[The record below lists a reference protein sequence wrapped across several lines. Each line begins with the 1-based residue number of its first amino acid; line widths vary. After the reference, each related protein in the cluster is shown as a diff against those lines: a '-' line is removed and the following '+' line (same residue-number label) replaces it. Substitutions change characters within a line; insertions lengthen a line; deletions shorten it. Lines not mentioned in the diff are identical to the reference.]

1 MGTWGVHDDSTRA
14 AQHRHRGG
22 GLRAAGR
29 VAVFICAAAACL
41 ATGKAFSAPP
51 AGVEISSLPAG
62 NELPARR
69 AIVRDI
75 AIETVAAGKEG
86 FELTARLSED
96 GELIGGPIGW
106 TLRLASGEPV
116 FAGEAPDANIVTA
129 PGDYTVDIRYGAVR
143 LSQTMSLAPG
153 TRLIASF
160 VLDAGGIRILPRV
173 QGHGLPAATP
183 ISYIYSRDGDSAG
196 QLVAKSSE
204 PGEIL
209 RVPAGRYRVES
220 RFATGNTMALADIEV
235 KPGLMSAVEIDHA
248 AGLARLAF
256 VGSPAA
262 DVYWRVSDDRGAIMA
277 PIRGLNADV
286 VLRPGSYSA
295 TAEIGG
301 EILTARFSIAAGEL
315 RDIILGN

>member
-1 MGTWGVHDDSTRA
+1 MGTWGVRDDSTRA
-14 AQHRHRGG
+14 ALYRHCGG

-29 VAVFICAAAACL
+29 VAVIILAATACL
-41 ATGKAFSAPP
+41 TAGPAATAPP
-51 AGVEISSLPAG
+51 TGVEISSLPEAD
-62 NELPARR
+62 ELPARR

-96 GELIGGPIGW
+96 GELIGRPIGW

-116 FAGEAPDANIVTA
+116 FAGEAPDANIITA
-129 PGDYTVDIRYGAVR
+129 PGDYTVDISYGAVR

-173 QGHGLPAATP
+173 QGQGLPAAMP
-183 ISYIYSRDGDSAG
+183 ISYIYSRDGENAG
-196 QLVAKSSE
+196 HLVAKSNE
-204 PGEIL
+204 AGEIL

-220 RFATGNTMALADIEV
+220 RFATGNTMALADVDV

-256 VGSPAA
+256 VGAPGA
-262 DVYWRVSDDRGAIMA
+262 DVYWRVSDDKGAIMA
-277 PIRGLNADV
+277 PIRGLNADL
-286 VLRPGSYSA
+286 VLRPGAYAA
-295 TAEIGG
+295 TAEVGG
-301 EILTARFSIAAGEL
+301 EVLTAHFSIAAGEL

>member
-1 MGTWGVHDDSTRA
+1 MGTRGVHDNSTRA
-14 AQHRHRGG
+14 AQHRHFGG

-29 VAVFICAAAACL
+29 VAVFMLAIAGPVAAA
-41 ATGKAFSAPP
+41 PP
-51 AGVEISSLPAG
+51 TDVEVSSLPAA
-62 NELPARR
+62 NEMPARR

-96 GELIGGPIGW
+96 GELIGRPIGW
-106 TLRLASGEPV
+106 TLRLASGEPI
-116 FAGEAPDANIVTA
+116 FESEAPDANIITE
-129 PGDYTVDIRYGAVR
+129 PGDYTVDISYGAVR

-183 ISYIYSRDGDSAG
+183 ISYIYARDGANAG
-196 QLVAKSSE
+196 RLVAKSNE

-209 RVPAGRYRVES
+209 RVPSGRYRIES
-220 RFATGNTMALADIEV
+220 RFATGNTMALADVDV
-235 KPGLMSAVEIDHA
+235 KAGLMSAVEIDHA

-256 VGSPAA
+256 VGSPQA
-262 DVYWRVSDDRGAIMA
+262 DVYWRVSDETGAIMA

-286 VLRPGSYSA
+286 VLRPGNYSA
-295 TAEIGG
+295 TAEVAG
-301 EILTARFSIAAGEL
+301 EVLTARFTIAAGEL